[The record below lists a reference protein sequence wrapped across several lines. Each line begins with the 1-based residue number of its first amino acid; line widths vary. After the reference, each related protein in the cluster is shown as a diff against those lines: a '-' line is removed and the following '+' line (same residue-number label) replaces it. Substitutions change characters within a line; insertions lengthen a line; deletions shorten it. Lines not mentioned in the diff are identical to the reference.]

1 MEHYLTLVQD
11 LTFFPSFHL
20 NEISSKLRN
29 YARLIIEYRN
39 LKNEKTCQA
48 FDMIDPS
55 NWDDVILSVKSLV
68 NYEGDEKVGIPT
80 LLLSVGRSLSSIAC
94 AKRALGIKLR
104 NQEMQDD
111 ARAFLDLHD
120 LYWNIYAKH
129 ADATMASKKDKTP
142 ELLPLTSDLQKLRL
156 YLVTEIDKILNKQSL
171 EEMTLQEW
179 STLQKLTITR
189 IITFNARRGSEPLN
203 ILVTDWERCL
213 NDEWKRTEDIAAI
226 DDPLEKLLAD
236 RLKVLYVKGKKRRR
250 VPVLFTTEMQQ
261 SIILLNAKRD
271 EVGVDPSN
279 KYLFPRPTRNSRNAM
294 RGWDVVH
301 EVSNSA
307 NLAKPDLVTSTKV
320 RKHMATILQLLDIN
334 SAELTWITDHLGHSI
349 DVHKNWYRQEEST
362 IEVTKVAKILVAK
375 DAGENFTNKK
385 ISEIG
390 GLSSFIFF
398 QLKRSLT

>member
-1 MEHYLTLVQD
+1 M
-11 LTFFPSFHL
+11 
-20 NEISSKLRN
+20 
-29 YARLIIEYRN
+29 
-39 LKNEKTCQA
+39 
-48 FDMIDPS
+48 
-55 NWDDVILSVKSLV
+55 
-68 NYEGDEKVGIPT
+68 
-80 LLLSVGRSLSSIAC
+80 
-94 AKRALGIKLR
+94 
-104 NQEMQDD
+104 
-111 ARAFLDLHD
+111 
-120 LYWNIYAKH
+120 
-129 ADATMASKKDKTP
+129 
-142 ELLPLTSDLQKLRL
+142 
-156 YLVTEIDKILNKQSL
+156 VTEINKILNKQSL

-189 IITFNARRGSEPLN
+189 IITFNARRGSEPLK
-203 ILVTDWERCL
+203 ILVSDWERCL

-226 DDPLEKLLAD
+226 EDPLEKLLAD

-385 ISEIG
+385 IAEIG
-390 GLSSFIFF
+390 GLSYFIFF